1 MFSSPLILQGNAL
14 SSTSIEAQWA
24 PLSSTAATSPTSTL
38 SGYILFYKQTSD
50 DSYKKIGVAPG
61 STLVQTLQDLQKFS
75 PYRMVVCPYS
85 SNGNGIPS
93 QPVTVTTHED
103 GRCSLGF
110 NYSFPLTN
118 SFAAIPAR
126 RPKSTLDKRL
136 IRNSLE

>member
-38 SGYILFYKQTSD
+38 SGYLLFYKQTSD

-61 STLVQTLQDLQKFS
+61 STLVQTLQDLQKFF
-75 PYRMVVCPYS
+75 PYTMVVCPYS

-103 GRCSLGF
+103 GKRSLEF
-110 NYSFPLTN
+110 NYSLPLKS
-118 SFAAIPAR
+118 SFAKIPAR
-126 RPKSTLDKRL
+126 WPKRALDQGL
-136 IRNSLE
+136 IRNSLQ